1 MGFYLTGYKYTL
13 PSLFSLEQVSD
24 IHATSYTYGQ
34 IEPNRNSPFF
44 PLRSDEKIMRSDVKE
59 AIVLVNELIEDLG
72 GNIEQ
77 NTPLFIAN
85 GAFIEDPNKYLK
97 ESQVFMKHSLLT
109 CLMNTKSE
117 RYIVHAH
124 H

>member
-77 NTPLFIAN
+77 NTPLFIHKMRIWEHHPT
-85 GAFIEDPNKYLK
+85 G
-97 ESQVFMKHSLLT
+97 SLQSFQLQRIPSI
-109 CLMNTKSE
+109 LENNQ
-117 RYIVHAH
+117 
-124 H
+124 